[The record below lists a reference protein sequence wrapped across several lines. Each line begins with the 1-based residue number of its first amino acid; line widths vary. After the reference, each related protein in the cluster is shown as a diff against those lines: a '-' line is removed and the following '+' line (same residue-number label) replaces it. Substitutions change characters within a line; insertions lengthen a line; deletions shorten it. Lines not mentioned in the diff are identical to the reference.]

1 MKKNNVLIVLIIL
14 VAQILFFSPDA
25 KCKSYD
31 PCELL
36 STEDIQLFFPD
47 KKISITKNDKK
58 PVNPLGQ
65 KICYWSLSDTDMF
78 FVQLSISS
86 DDDAKAMKV
95 NKQFENNKQFI
106 DGVKTVEGLGDSAYY
121 GGSGLKLGS
130 GLHVLMKDKGIMF
143 NIVIGLG
150 RGNNDQQ
157 KHIDIEKN
165 LAQKVIEKLK

>member
-1 MKKNNVLIVLIIL
+1 MKKIIFL
-14 VAQILFFSPDA
+14 TIITAILAFFYLPSEV

-31 PCELL
+31 PCELIKT
-36 STEDIQLFFPD
+36 SDIQAFFPD
-47 KKISITKNDKK
+47 KQANITKHDTK

-106 DGVKTVEGLGDSAYY
+106 DGVKTIEGLGDSAYY
-121 GGSGLKLGS
+121 GGSGLKLGA
-130 GLHVLMKDKGIMF
+130 GLHVLLKDKGIMF
-143 NIVIGLG
+143 NIMIGLG

-157 KHIDIEKN
+157 KHIDIEKK
-165 LAQKVIEKLK
+165 LAQKIIEGLK